1 MNNKQFSQRLHDAGL
16 SLWELGDFLGIHPHE
31 LRSAGKPGALLA
43 QPVRVLVD
51 LARRLDLHPADL
63 VEDLEPVLSTRRL
76 TPTPAAAETE
86 PDTGADAL
94 VLLTTLAMTSVPLD
108 SDDLAD
114 ILGWSIERV
123 QAAAGHAEQHPDIG
137 GPLGLRRIPPQTW
150 TVTARLDILTPEQ
163 RTKLHDRAHYRAP
176 LNVEEAS
183 VLLAAAF
190 HSSTGLNYENWRQDH
205 LDTEH
210 TLKITGLIHSGT
222 GPHRVNVGDDV
233 RYSLDRRP
241 QT

>member
-114 ILGWSIERV
+114 ILGWSSESRPPPV
-123 QAAAGHAEQHPDIG
+123 TPSSTPTSVGRSVYGGSRRRPGPSPPASTSSHPSSEPSSTTG
-137 GPLGLRRIPPQTW
+137 RT
-150 TVTARLDILTPEQ
+150 TAR
-163 RTKLHDRAHYRAP
+163 H
-176 LNVEEAS
+176 
-183 VLLAAAF
+183 
-190 HSSTGLNYENWRQDH
+190 
-205 LDTEH
+205 
-210 TLKITGLIHSGT
+210 
-222 GPHRVNVGDDV
+222 
-233 RYSLDRRP
+233 
-241 QT
+241 